1 MKIINLMQ
9 TNWQSPIVLAES
21 FFDYLS
27 AGITETENIEEADV
41 LFSFIFKLNP
51 VINIPNMDANILSN
65 PFNWENI
72 ESLPKII
79 EVLREKPRILFFDPF
94 GEGKPDQHN
103 TYPDFVRDADIPI
116 ATVPLPEHP
125 NAYTTQFIDSRRFYI
140 NDRRERIPKSVIMIQ
155 DHLTEA
161 LADTLASLLESGD
174 ISVLTIT
181 HAHFDSFGSEV
192 KQILEPHKDKLQC
205 VNTTWPDGIR
215 KLLNERAFVLNAR
228 TDVGTELMG
237 LEGGF
242 CGCQP
247 IYPDTAY
254 YKAHFGDELGI
265 AYIDP
270 KDVDGSLTAVIRAE
284 HDWEQHRSAFVEH
297 FSASKNLPAF
307 WEHVK
312 NVVSN

>member
-27 AGITETENIEEADV
+27 AGITETENIEEADI
-41 LFSFIFKLNP
+41 LFSFIFNLNP
-51 VINIPNMDANILSN
+51 VINIPNMDVNILSN

-72 ESLPKII
+72 EALPKII
-79 EVLREKPRILFFDPF
+79 EVLKEKPRVLFFDPF
-94 GEGKPDQHN
+94 GKGKPDEHN
-103 TYPDFVRDADIPI
+103 TYPDFVRETDIPI
-116 ATVPLPEHP
+116 ATVPIPDHP
-125 NAYTTQFIDSRRFYI
+125 NAYIVKFIDSRRFYVSH
-140 NDRRERIPKSVIMIQ
+140 RAERIPKSIMIIQ
-155 DHLTEA
+155 DQLTETVA
-161 LADTLASLLESGD
+161 RTLASLLESGD
-174 ISVLTIT
+174 ISKLTVT
-181 HAHFDSFGSEV
+181 NAHFDSFGSEI
-192 KQILEPHKDKLQC
+192 QQLLTPHKDKLAC
-205 VNTTWPDGIR
+205 VNLTWPEGVR
-215 KLLNERAFVLNAR
+215 KLLNQTDFVLNVR

-254 YKAHFGDELGI
+254 YKAHFGDDLGI

-270 KDVDGSLTAVIRAE
+270 EDIETSLTAVIRAE
-284 HDWEQHRSAFVEH
+284 HNWEQHRPAFVKH
-297 FSASKNLPAF
+297 FAASENLPAF

-312 NVVSN
+312 NVVSQ